1 MMTTLLADLIKHLL
15 YVRYIDF
22 ETLKKVL
29 KVTPEVLEK
38 LLLSLESQ
46 DLVRVYDG
54 RVEVSNVIGLAI
66 EGLRSGLTHDSV
78 AGGLNWRDFERYAS
92 KILEAHGFIVYRGL
106 RGGFSEGRF
115 EIDVFGFKE
124 ALALAIDCKHWKRT
138 HFSILRNHVEKHISR
153 AELLSYA
160 IRARVVD
167 VGFRKGKILPVIVT
181 LAEHS
186 RNTINNVPI
195 VPISKFNDFI
205 LNAKKY
211 MEELNL
217 ITFKV

>member
-1 MMTTLLADLIKHLL
+1 MTTLLADLIKHLL
-15 YVRYIDF
+15 YVRYIDM
-22 ETLKKVL
+22 ETLKKIL
-29 KVTPEVLEK
+29 RVTPEVLEK
-38 LLLSLESQ
+38 LLTSLETQ
-46 DLVRVYDG
+46 DLIRMYDG

-66 EGLRSGLTHDSV
+66 AGLRAGLTHDSV

-92 KILEAHGFIVYRGL
+92 KMLEAHGFIVFRGL

-124 ALALAIDCKHWKRT
+124 SLALAIDCKHWKRT
-138 HFSILRNHVEKHISR
+138 HFGILRNHVERHISR
-153 AELLSYA
+153 VELLSYA

-167 VGFRKGKILPVIVT
+167 VGFRKGRILPVIVT

-186 RNTINNVPI
+186 RNVINNVPI
-195 VPISKFNDFI
+195 VPISKFNDFV
-205 LNAKKY
+205 LNARKY

-217 ITFKV
+217 ISFKV